1 MNSRDETEKQKAM
14 DKLVHA
20 MSNVLLQNGINPDNL
35 LEEATENCLLLTQDS
50 NENENDLFAFALK

>member
-1 MNSRDETEKQKAM
+1 LNSRDETEKQKAM

-20 MSNVLLQNGINPDNL
+20 MSNVLLQNGINPDNF

-50 NENENDLFAFALK
+50 NENENDLFALAL